1 VRDAQCAHL
10 ISTRRRRS
18 VGRLWASCSCHGC
31 SAWVQTGRRR
41 EPRLGLGA
49 LRDASASW
57 HTVDVWARRALEF
70 ALRQQHRD
78 YPDEQLNGLIDSLVE
93 VFWGD
98 SDRLPVIDEDVSY
111 WVRFSQAVAAR
122 IAVLDE
128 ITADPEGTIQ
138 AATWRS
144 IRLASELDAEAHSAG
159 VAMLEDLQTLRA
171 VTDDVAAEMRV
182 ATRLLARG
190 GGRSPGDHAFDRE
203 ASALRGPG
211 VSWSYVRARK
221 QLLWTA
227 GRFLVGAKPWTN
239 CYFCCQVGIE

>member
-1 VRDAQCAHL
+1 MALDTACLTADFLAAFLSRLAEAATTSPSLEALWHV
-10 ISTRRRRS
+10 
-18 VGRLWASCSCHGC
+18 LWAG
-31 SAWVQTGRRR
+31 
-41 EPRLGLGA
+41 P
-49 LRDASASW
+49 
-57 HTVDVWARRALEF
+57 
-70 ALRQQHRD
+70 
-78 YPDEQLNGLIDSLVE
+78 
-93 VFWGD
+93 
-98 SDRLPVIDEDVSY
+98 
-111 WVRFSQAVAAR
+111 
-122 IAVLDE
+122 
-128 ITADPEGTIQ
+128 PE
-138 AATWRS
+138 
-144 IRLASELDAEAHSAG
+144 ELDAEAHSAV